1 MFKKVKTKLEQFILN
16 NEFKKNYEKAQKL
29 NRHDR
34 RAIGKFNG
42 IGMIPKKP

>member
-1 MFKKVKTKLEQFILN
+1 MFKKVKTKLEKFILDNEYKN
-16 NEFKKNYEKAQKL
+16 NYLKATKM

-34 RAIGKFNG
+34 RALGKLNG